1 MIICDIKKQ
10 LRDFEL
16 DINFQMNNETLVIV
30 GHSGCGKSTTLKA
43 LGGLISPDH
52 GRIQIGENTYFDRD
66 LRMNVSPEDR
76 GIGFL
81 FQNYALFP
89 HLTVYENVAYGL
101 AVRRIPKKEQ
111 RRRVEETL
119 ESLNIC
125 HLIDSMPADLSGGEQ
140 QRVALARALILQP
153 KVLLLDEPLSA
164 LDVTTRGR
172 VRRELKKMLSTLQI
186 PTIIVTHDYED
197 AISLG
202 DRILVMDRGRVI
214 QEGTSEELLIH
225 PRSSFVA
232 DFSGTNYFTA
242 QAVGTKQDHLCLH
255 ISDWN
260 LCLISTQLREVGMS
274 EEHQRYEKS
283 KKESPSETDISL
295 MIHPWDIKLVKEMH
309 KDAVENIVAGR
320 VMNILSYG
328 NRARVEMEGSIP
340 LTIEVSS
347 TALQSLGLVEGESV
361 YAVIEPSAVH
371 VLRHRE
377 QNVI

>member
-16 DINFQMNNETLVIV
+16 EISFHMNNETLVIV

-43 LGGLISPDH
+43 LGGLISPDF
-52 GRIQIGENTYFDRD
+52 GRIQIGDNTYFDRE
-66 LRMNVSPEDR
+66 LSMNISPEDR

-101 AVRRIPKKEQ
+101 AVRKIPKKEQ
-111 RRRVEETL
+111 RRKVAETL
-119 ESLNIC
+119 ELLNIS
-125 HLIDSMPADLSGGEQ
+125 HLINSMPSDLSGGEQ

-172 VRRELKKMLSTLQI
+172 VRRELKKMLSTLKI

-242 QAVGTKQDHLCLH
+242 QAVGTKQDYLCLH
-255 ISDWN
+255 TTEWN
-260 LCLISTQLREVGMS
+260 VTLMSTQLTEAGTS
-274 EEHQRYEKS
+274 EEYQGHGTS
-283 KKESPSETDISL
+283 KKEASAETDLSL
-295 MIHPWDIKLVKEMH
+295 MIHPWNIKLVKEMPR
-309 KDAVENIVAGR
+309 DIQENIIPGT

-347 TALQSLGLVEGESV
+347 TALQSLGLVEGGSL
-361 YAVIEPSAVH
+361 YAVIDPAAVH
-371 VLRHRE
+371 VLYHKE
-377 QNVI
+377 QSAV